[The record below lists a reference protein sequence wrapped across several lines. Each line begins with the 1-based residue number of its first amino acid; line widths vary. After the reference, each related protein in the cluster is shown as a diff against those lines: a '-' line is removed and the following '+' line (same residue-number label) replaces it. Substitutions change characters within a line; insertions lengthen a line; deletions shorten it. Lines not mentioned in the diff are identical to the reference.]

1 VPEPAQVDD
10 NKIIIYHKLIHIHSR
25 LVVHIIKQLFHFR
38 STTSQLCSRVD
49 RNQDRFNQKTDTH
62 TLVLVN
68 E

>member
-10 NKIIIYHKLIHIHSR
+10 NKIIIYHKLIHIYI
-25 LVVHIIKQLFHFR
+25 VVHIIKQLFHFR